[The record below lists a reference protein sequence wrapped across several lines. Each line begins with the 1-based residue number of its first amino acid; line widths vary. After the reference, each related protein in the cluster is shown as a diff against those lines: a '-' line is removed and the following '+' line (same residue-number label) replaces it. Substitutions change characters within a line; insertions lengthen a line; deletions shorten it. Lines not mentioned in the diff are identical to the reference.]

1 MAVKVIKLKCTCG
14 YTKDDSMVSAKA
26 RYSKMGLFWL
36 SMAFSAMPVEVIFQC
51 QKCGEILERTDDP
64 EILEK
69 YRYNS
74 EIFKS

>member
-1 MAVKVIKLKCTCG
+1 MATEVLKERCSDG
-14 YTKDDSMVSAKA
+14 YTKDDQMVSPKA
-26 RYSKMGLFWL
+26 RYSKWGLFML
-36 SMAFSAMPVEVIFQC
+36 SMAFSAMPVEIIFQC

-64 EILEK
+64 ELLEK

>member
-1 MAVKVIKLKCTCG
+1 MATEVLKVKCSDG
-14 YTKDDSMVSAKA
+14 FTKDDPMVSPKA

-36 SMAFSAMPVEVIFQC
+36 SMAFSAMPEEIIFQC

-64 EILEK
+64 ELLRK
-69 YRYNS
+69 YRFNS